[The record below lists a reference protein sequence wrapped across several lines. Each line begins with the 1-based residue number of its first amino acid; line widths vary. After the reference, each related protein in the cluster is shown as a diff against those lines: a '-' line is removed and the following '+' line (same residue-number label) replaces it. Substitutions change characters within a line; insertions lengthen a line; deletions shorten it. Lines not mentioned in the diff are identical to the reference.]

1 MKLDFRI
8 DWGYQYLYSRRHYH
22 PKYIWD
28 GSLKCDNGNILELYQ
43 LDYPVIWYGPG
54 QCAKET
60 KLEEYSW
67 KSQTKRGVSGIRV
80 VAEVDEDT
88 VFYLK
93 TATADVSF
101 RASELV
107 NNGRIDF
114 PIGPKYLA
122 CYISVTINGYYWFRN
137 KDYNGYSI
145 IEPENMQ
152 LPVHNWARMK
162 MAWLSPQEVVT
173 WNVNIEENSK
183 DFSELLIHLIA
194 MAVPNYNAERE
205 SPVDVV
211 MPLEL
216 ICDGESIL
224 KFERHYRFHDQ
235 FMQLLEDDWKRVQ
248 ISPGKH
254 VLQLKNNH
262 PEFSLGISRIITKQC
277 EFIHMQLSIP
287 EWSLISETVYGK
299 VFAAYEDV
307 INVSLPQ
314 ETICVSCK
322 PGWNEFKF
330 AIEQGGKFPIRT
342 AADEKEIEIFNVCE
356 EKNPVKVGYD
366 MTVVPHDDNGFMD
379 WLLDYTQRS
388 KLGNYVLFRSF
399 TGTPDDSSLR
409 RWGEYCKNHD
419 IYVSACRNYQNGV
432 LINAS
437 GHMMNDFGCHEYS
450 GRVYGADPTEPY
462 ASNDMKEATE
472 KYIQFIK
479 EEIDSYHK
487 LFDCAAF
494 GDASGAI
501 RHSFLA
507 GVDFV
512 RAETMVSNTMT
523 LLTQARPAAEALGK
537 GRWGVHIAIQHHAV
551 PYHENHLGQY
561 FLSMM
566 QPWMMGAELIYEE
579 DSLFCLFKEERQ
591 AWDDMLTKG
600 KRDMTR
606 KFYKFVKTHPRKGKN
621 VRKIAFLEGKYA
633 APFNGFICGGEQDPH
648 YSVWGMFGN
657 SSEEWGHTQPEKC
670 RQLLDVLMPGASTQP
685 LRQRFDKRRFF
696 FAGTPQG
703 DFDCAPV
710 EANLEYL
717 SHYKILLNLGW
728 NTMLTEDYDKLKTY
742 VQDGGILLTGLTQF
756 STHTKRDFLKDMGDL
771 ALINGGDLRDF
782 CGVKVLG
789 KGVEFL
795 GDWNCSGRE
804 TMPEPELSAIPSDS
818 LMEDGK
824 AFLANV
830 ELYGA
835 EVVAWDGINGM
846 PMLVRNKLGKG
857 YVYTFTIWA
866 YPGHE
871 LFRKFCAAWVKK
883 LTKEVCEAGDEY
895 ITDTTGEVFWTVWK
909 DENVTR
915 FMLLNTDWTVRGNEK
930 EVVVHYKGKN
940 INIRVKE
947 RTALVVECSS
957 DNIKVNTYDLEFE
970 PHI

>member
-28 GSLKCDNGNILELYQ
+28 GNLECDNGEILELYQ
-43 LDYPVIWYGPG
+43 LDYPVVWFGPG
-54 QCAKET
+54 LSAKET
-60 KLEEYSW
+60 KLEGNSW
-67 KSQTKRGVSGIRV
+67 ESQTRRGVSGIRV
-80 VAEVDEDT
+80 IAEVSDDT

-93 TATADVSF
+93 TATANVEF
-101 RASELV
+101 RAAELMDK
-107 NNGRIDF
+107 GRIDF
-114 PIGPKYLA
+114 PVGPKYLA
-122 CYISVTINGYYWFRN
+122 CYISVTKTGYYWFRN
-137 KDYNGYSI
+137 KDYTGCTI
-145 IEPENMQ
+145 IEPEEMT
-152 LPVHNWARMK
+152 LSVHEWARMK
-162 MAWLSPQEVVT
+162 LAWLSPQETAT
-173 WNVNIEENSK
+173 WEVSIEKNDK

-194 MAVPNYNAERE
+194 MAVPDYTSEGE
-205 SPVDVV
+205 SPVDAV

-216 ICDGESIL
+216 FCDGESVL
-224 KFERHYRFHDQ
+224 KFERHYRFHDRC
-235 FMQLLEDDWKRVQ
+235 MQLLEDDWQRIH

-254 VLQLKNNH
+254 TLGLKNNH
-262 PEFSLGISRIITKQC
+262 SEFSLGISRIITKQC
-277 EFIHMQLSIP
+277 EFTHMQLSIP
-287 EWSLISETVYGK
+287 EWSLINEKIFGK
-299 VFAAYEDV
+299 VFAAYEDNITV
-307 INVSLPQ
+307 HLPQ
-314 ETICVSCK
+314 ENLCIPCK
-322 PGWNEFKF
+322 PGWNEFEF
-330 AIEQGGKFPIRT
+330 AIAQGGKFQIQT
-342 AADEKEIEIFNVCE
+342 VADAKEIEIFDVCE

-379 WLLDYTQRS
+379 WLLDYTQRT
-388 KLGNYVLFRSF
+388 KLGNYVVFRSF
-399 TGTPDDSSLR
+399 TGTPDDSSLV

-437 GHMMNDFGCHEYS
+437 GHMMHDCGWHEYS
-450 GRVYGADPTEPY
+450 GRVYWADPIEPY

-472 KYIQFIK
+472 KYIQFLK
-479 EEIDSYHK
+479 EEIASYHK

-537 GRWGVHIAIQHHAV
+537 GRWGVHIAIQHHAT

-561 FLSMM
+561 FLSLM

-591 AWDDMLTKG
+591 TWDDMLTKG

-606 KFYKFVKTHPRKGKN
+606 KFYKFVKTHPRKGEN

-633 APFNGFICGGEQDPH
+633 APFNGFIAGSEQDPH

-657 SSEEWGHTQPEKC
+657 ASEEWGHAQPEKC
-670 RQLLDVLMPGASTQP
+670 RQLLDVLMPGASTHP

-703 DFDCAPV
+703 DFDCAPI
-710 EANLEYL
+710 EAGLEYL
-717 SHYKILLNLGW
+717 KNYKILLNLGW
-728 NTMLTEDYDKLKTY
+728 NTMLSEDYEKLKNY

-756 STHTKRDFLKDMGDL
+756 STHTKRDFLKDMEDL
-771 ALINGGDLRDF
+771 AMINDGDLRDL
-782 CGVKVLG
+782 CGVHVLG
-789 KGVEFL
+789 KGAEFL
-795 GDWNCSGRE
+795 GEWNCNDRE
-804 TMPEPELSAIPSDS
+804 AMSEPELSATPSDS
-818 LMEDGK
+818 IWEDK
-824 AFLANV
+824 NAFLADV
-830 ELYGA
+830 SLCGA
-835 EVVAWDGINGM
+835 EIVAWDAVSGN
-846 PMLVRNKLGKG
+846 PMLVRNKVGKG

-871 LFRKFCAAWVKK
+871 LFQKFSAAWIKK
-883 LTKEVCEAGDEY
+883 LTRDVCESDDKY
-895 ITDTTGEVFWTVWK
+895 ITDTTNEIFWTVWEDEK
-909 DENVTR
+909 DTR

-930 EVVVHYKGKN
+930 DAVVHYKGSTVKVK
-940 INIRVKE
+940 VKE
-947 RTALVVECSS
+947 RTAVIAECSEE
-957 DNIKVNTYDLEFE
+957 DIRVIVYDLD
-970 PHI
+970 